1 MIELLDVHKR
11 FLENVVL
18 DGVSLEV
25 KDGETVALLGPSG
38 VGKSV
43 TLKMINGLL
52 RPDAG
57 DVIVDGL
64 HVPQLGR
71 KELATLRGKI
81 GYVFQYGALF
91 DSMSVAEN
99 IRLGITDE
107 TCYND
112 AQFCEDRVAECLR
125 LVNLRPDVAGH
136 LAAALAGRVDVT
148 YKREVTVGALVLV
161 GFVVFTGFMFW
172 LTGRSIVSKAIPV
185 DVVFKNV
192 SGLKEGDPVRVSGV
206 KKGRVGKVRLERVG
220 HVTVTLN
227 LDPEVRPHKDAR
239 AIVASADFLGAKYVD
254 YDPGLADSLL
264 PSGAAIQGVTEEQ
277 FADVA
282 QGAAK
287 SAQELIANVNKGLN
301 PGQLATDIHATLVAT
316 QRGMEALTKAST
328 GPAVQQTQATLASL
342 ERVMSH
348 LDTLLGP
355 ANPAQTG
362 KRLDT
367 S

>member
-1 MIELLDVHKR
+1 
-11 FLENVVL
+11 
-18 DGVSLEV
+18 
-25 KDGETVALLGPSG
+25 
-38 VGKSV
+38 
-43 TLKMINGLL
+43 
-52 RPDAG
+52 
-57 DVIVDGL
+57 
-64 HVPQLGR
+64 
-71 KELATLRGKI
+71 
-81 GYVFQYGALF
+81 
-91 DSMSVAEN
+91 
-99 IRLGITDE
+99 
-107 TCYND
+107 
-112 AQFCEDRVAECLR
+112 
-125 LVNLRPDVAGH
+125 
-136 LAAALAGRVDVT
+136 VDVT

-192 SGLKEGDPVRVSGV
+192 SGLKEGDIHRDRFGDDRAT
-206 KKGRVGKVRLERVG
+206 GEGNVRLERVG

-254 YDPGLADSLL
+254 YDPGLSDSLL
-264 PSGAAIQGVTEEQ
+264 PAGANIQGVTEEQ

-316 QRGMEALTKAST
+316 QRGMEALTKAT
-328 GPAVQQTQATLASL
+328 NGPAIQQTQATLASL
-342 ERVMSH
+342 ERVMAH
-348 LDTLLGP
+348 LDTLLGA

-367 S
+367 LSTNLTQLTSRLADATGSLKGLLDKMDKGEGTLGKIATDTLLYKNLNATLKSLTELLTDLKERPGRYLTVKVF

>member
-1 MIELLDVHKR
+1 M
-11 FLENVVL
+11 
-18 DGVSLEV
+18 
-25 KDGETVALLGPSG
+25 
-38 VGKSV
+38 
-43 TLKMINGLL
+43 
-52 RPDAG
+52 
-57 DVIVDGL
+57 
-64 HVPQLGR
+64 
-71 KELATLRGKI
+71 
-81 GYVFQYGALF
+81 
-91 DSMSVAEN
+91 
-99 IRLGITDE
+99 
-107 TCYND
+107 
-112 AQFCEDRVAECLR
+112 
-125 LVNLRPDVAGH
+125 
-136 LAAALAGRVDVT
+136 DVT

-206 KKGRVGKVRLERVG
+206 KKGRVGNVRLERVG

-254 YDPGLADSLL
+254 YDPGLSDSLL
-264 PSGAAIQGVTEEQ
+264 PPGANIQGVTEEQ

-301 PGQLATDIHATLVAT
+301 PGQLADDIHNTLLAT
-316 QRGMEALTKAST
+316 QRGMNALTQAT
-328 GPAVQQTQATLASL
+328 NGPAIQQTQASLKAL
-342 ERVMSH
+342 ERVMTH
-348 LDTLLGP
+348 LDTLLGA
-355 ANPAQTG
+355 ANPTTTG

-367 S
+367 LSVNLTQLTNRLSDATGSLKRLLDKMDRGEGTLGKVATDTMLYKNLTETLGSLSELLKDLKERPGRYLTVKVF